1 MTTLL
6 HLSSPTVG
14 GWITYSSHL
23 ILRDYPKQHIIKVS
37 NTLEKKLRPFGFGTY
52 YQNVPKEAIKTIKKP
67 IVLSFD
73 HHFEDVIPYLNEQT
87 LFMHDTAE
95 PKKRLT
101 DFYKSCKRIIVNRKT
116 LKTFLKEEYDLESDH
131 VEHPFYQ
138 YSIPKTDWNK
148 KTKAKNIARVEFRK
162 NQAIICKANPMIKN
176 PIEIWGYRNRR
187 YVFLKL
193 NELGF
198 DKWAKGGTNG
208 MYAND
213 FKVHAELLEDCK
225 FVVDLAKY
233 VRDGG
238 GMQYTFLEAIYQDCA
253 LILHRDWVEQP
264 DSDWKEGYNCLAV
277 SNEKELANVI
287 NDNPDT
293 EKMCKN
299 AKKLLKKHIESEFNI

>member
-1 MTTLL
+1 MISLL

-23 ILRDYPKQHIIKVS
+23 VLRDYPNEHIIKVGKR
-37 NTLEKKLRPFGFGTY
+37 LEKKLRPFGFGIH
-52 YQNVPKEAIKTIKKP
+52 YQNIPKEAVKTIQKP

-73 HHFEDVIPYLNEQT
+73 NHFEDVIPYLNEPV
-87 LFMHDTAE
+87 LLMHDTAE

-116 LKTFLKEEYDLESDH
+116 LQTFLKEEYDLKSDH

-138 YSIPKTDWNK
+138 YPIPKTNWNK

-162 NQAIICKANPMIKN
+162 NQDIICKANHMIKN
-176 PIEIWGYRNRR
+176 PIEIWGKRNQI
-187 YVFLKL
+187 YVYQKLKA
-193 NELGF
+193 LGF
-198 DKWAKGGTNG
+198 DKWSKGGKSG
-208 MYAND
+208 KYAND
-213 FKVHAELLEDCK
+213 FKVHNDLLEDCK

-238 GMQYTFLEAIYQDCA
+238 GMQYTFLEAIYQDSA
-253 LILHRDWVEQP
+253 LILNRDWVEQP

-277 SNEKELANVI
+277 SNEKELADII
-287 NDNPDT
+287 NDSPNT
-293 EKMCKN
+293 EKMCRN
-299 AKKLLKKHIESEFNI
+299 AKKLLKKHIESRFEF